1 MSAPVWM
8 ASPPEVHSAL
18 LSAGPGPAPLLTA
31 ATQWST
37 LSAEYAAVAE
47 ELSTVL
53 AATHTLA
60 WHGPS
65 AEICAAAY
73 APYLAWLTQASTDSA
88 ATATVNHSAATA
100 YLSALA
106 AMPTLGEL
114 AANHT
119 THAILLATNF
129 FGINTIPIALNETDY
144 VRMWIQAATTMSAYE
159 ALSATALATTP
170 HTTPAPLIIK
180 PGTTLTTTTAA
191 QILSSTPWTTIL
203 LEILTLIPRIIIAFI
218 LSIAALFIL
227 IPILIGTAILALIT
241 LPIFGLIAIVGL
253 LTGSALTAEIGAIGL
268 VVDGLLLIAAALGI
282 VASPLLPIY
291 VVVAPIVEIVV
302 QIIGNLSGFFM
313 GSIVATAG
321 GLSALSS
328 GFVPGVA
335 TAVPTAIGVP
345 AASMAA
351 APAMGLAAVAPL
363 AGMEVGAV
371 APASGV
377 SAVVSQAQLVSAV
390 SAGSQGAGAL
400 GFAGTVEHGAV
411 QPGGLTTVG
420 DVEFGHDTQ
429 VPMLPATWHPDLV
442 GTAADSRLAL
452 SAL

>member
-1 MSAPVWM
+1 MSAPIWM

-18 LSAGPGPAPLLTA
+18 LSAGPGPASLLTA
-31 ATQWST
+31 AAQWST
-37 LSAEYAAVAE
+37 LSTEYAAVAE
-47 ELSTVL
+47 ELTTVL

-88 ATATVNHSAATA
+88 ATAAVHHSAATA

-129 FGINTIPIALNETDY
+129 FGINTIPIALNETNY

-159 ALSATALATTP
+159 TLTTTALATTP
-170 HTTPAPLIIK
+170 HTTPAPPIIK
-180 PGTTLTTTTAA
+180 PGTTLTTTAA
-191 QILSSTPWTTIL
+191 QTLSSTPWTTIL
-203 LEILTLIPRIIIAFI
+203 WELLMLIPTIIITFI
-218 LSIAALFIL
+218 LSIAALFVL
-227 IPILIGTAILALIT
+227 IPILIGTAIIALIT

-253 LTGSALTAEIGAIGL
+253 LTGSALAAEIGAIGL
-268 VVDGLLLIAAALGI
+268 VVDGLLLIAVALGI

-291 VVVAPIVEIVV
+291 AVVAPIVEIVV
-302 QIIGNLSGFFM
+302 QVIGNLSGFFM

-351 APAMGLAAVAPL
+351 APAIGLAAVAPL
-363 AGMEVGAV
+363 AGMEVSAV
-371 APASGV
+371 EPVAGV

-390 SAGSQGAGAL
+390 SAGSQGAGVL

>member
-1 MSAPVWM
+1 MSAPIWM

-18 LSAGPGPAPLLTA
+18 LSAGPGPASLLTA
-31 ATQWST
+31 AAQWST
-37 LSAEYAAVAE
+37 LSTEYAAVAE
-47 ELSTVL
+47 ELTTVL

-88 ATATVNHSAATA
+88 ATAAVHHSAATA

-129 FGINTIPIALNETDY
+129 FGINTIPIALNETNY

-159 ALSATALATTP
+159 TLTTTALATTP
-170 HTTPAPLIIK
+170 HTTPAPPIIK
-180 PGTTLTTTTAA
+180 PGTTLTTTAA
-191 QILSSTPWTTIL
+191 QTTLTPFPLW
-203 LEILTLIPRIIIAFI
+203 EILEYIARFI
-218 LSIAALFIL
+218 LSEAILIVGFWALLLTVWVVPLLFAAAAIAWWAGNATLAYDLVVAALFYVVA
-227 IPILIGTAILALIT
+227 IPVFGISSVLGFFLAPLHVI
-241 LPIFGLIAIVGL
+241 
-253 LTGSALTAEIGAIGL
+253 
-268 VVDGLLLIAAALGI
+268 GI
-282 VASPLLPIY
+282 VIDW
-291 VVVAPIVEIVV
+291 
-302 QIIGNLSGFFM
+302 IIGNLTLIGP
-313 GSIVATAG
+313 ALAP
-321 GLSALSS
+321 SAAAALASPSS
-328 GFVPGVA
+328 A
-335 TAVPTAIGVP
+335 
-345 AASMAA
+345 AASSAA
-351 APAMGLAAVAPL
+351 APLMDIAVGAPL
-363 AGMEVGAV
+363 AATHVGAV
-371 APASGV
+371 EPVAGV

-390 SAGSQGAGAL
+390 SAGSQGAGVL

>member
-1 MSAPVWM
+1 MSAPIWM

-18 LSAGPGPAPLLTA
+18 LSAGPGPASLLTA
-31 ATQWST
+31 AAQWST
-37 LSAEYAAVAE
+37 LSTEYAAVAE
-47 ELSTVL
+47 ELTTVL

-88 ATATVNHSAATA
+88 ATAAVHHSAATA

-129 FGINTIPIALNETDY
+129 FGINTIPIALNETNY

-159 ALSATALATTP
+159 TLTTTALATTP
-170 HTTPAPLIIK
+170 HTTPAPPIIK
-180 PGTTLTTTTAA
+180 PGTTLTTTAA
-191 QILSSTPWTTIL
+191 QTTLTPFPLW
-203 LEILTLIPRIIIAFI
+203 EILEYIARFI
-218 LSIAALFIL
+218 LSEAILIVGFWALLLTVWVVPLLFAAAAIAWWAGNATLAYDLVVAALFYVVA
-227 IPILIGTAILALIT
+227 IPVFGISSVLGFFLAPLHVI
-241 LPIFGLIAIVGL
+241 
-253 LTGSALTAEIGAIGL
+253 
-268 VVDGLLLIAAALGI
+268 GI
-282 VASPLLPIY
+282 VIDW
-291 VVVAPIVEIVV
+291 
-302 QIIGNLSGFFM
+302 IIGNLTLIGP
-313 GSIVATAG
+313 ALAP
-321 GLSALSS
+321 SAAAALASPSS
-328 GFVPGVA
+328 A
-335 TAVPTAIGVP
+335 
-345 AASMAA
+345 AASSAA
-351 APAMGLAAVAPL
+351 APLMDIAVGAPL
-363 AGMEVGAV
+363 AATHVGAV
-371 APASGV
+371 EPVAGV